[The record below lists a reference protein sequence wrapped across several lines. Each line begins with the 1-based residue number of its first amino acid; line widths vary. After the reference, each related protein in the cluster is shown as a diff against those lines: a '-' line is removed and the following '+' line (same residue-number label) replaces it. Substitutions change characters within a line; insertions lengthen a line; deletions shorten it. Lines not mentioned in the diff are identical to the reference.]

1 MPLGTCG
8 NSNGPAKR
16 SAAFLPAAHG
26 QPAYR
31 RVAMTTDVTGESDL
45 DQPLDESQLDR
56 LIGDGLA
63 GLDLGGKRVLVIIP
77 DGTRNAPMPQIYRSL
92 YELLGESVA
101 ALDYLIAL
109 GTHPPM
115 SEEAIASLVG
125 MDAQE
130 RATRTSRSQVFNHE
144 WHHPEALVHVGTIDV
159 LTMGEITDGLVTKET
174 PIHING
180 RFRDYDHLF
189 VVGPV
194 FPHEAAGFSGGAK
207 YLFPGI
213 AGPDIIN
220 SVHWMG
226 ALATSSVAM
235 GVKDTAVRRMLH
247 RAAEFVLAERPIT
260 LLALVMD
267 GKETHG
273 LYVGNLFDAWE
284 AAADASTQ
292 LNIEFVDRPFQS
304 VLSVPSA
311 MYGDLWTAAKAT
323 YKTEP
328 IVADGGEVI
337 IYAPQL
343 TEISSVH
350 GELIREVGYHVRD
363 YFVNQWDRFEHLPWA
378 ILAHSTHVKGLGE
391 YNDGVEYPRIT
402 VSLAT
407 GIPEELCRE
416 VNLGYRDPARINPD
430 EWRDAEGRFL
440 VEEAGELLY
449 RLGSG

>member
-1 MPLGTCG
+1 
-8 NSNGPAKR
+8 
-16 SAAFLPAAHG
+16 
-26 QPAYR
+26 
-31 RVAMTTDVTGESDL
+31 MTSDVTGESNL
-45 DQPLDESQLDR
+45 EQPLDETQVDR
-56 LIGDGLA
+56 LMTDGLA

-77 DGTRNAPMPQIYRSL
+77 DGTRNAPIPQIYRSL
-92 YELLGESVA
+92 YALLADSVA
-101 ALDYLIAL
+101 SLDYLIAL

-125 MDAQE
+125 MNAGE
-130 RATRTSRSQVFNHE
+130 RASRTPRSQVFNHE
-144 WHHPEALVHVGTIDV
+144 WHHPEALVHVGTIDAP
-159 LTMGEITDGLVTKET
+159 TMDQITDGLVTKET
-174 PIHING
+174 PVRING

-189 VVGPV
+189 IVGPV

-213 AGPDIIN
+213 AGADIIN

-260 LLALVMD
+260 LMALVME
-267 GKETHG
+267 GKDVHG
-273 LYVGNLFDAWE
+273 LYVGDLFGAWE
-284 AAADASTQ
+284 AAADASAK
-292 LNIEFVDRPFQS
+292 LNIEFVDRPFPS
-304 VLSVPSA
+304 VLSIPSA
-311 MYGDLWTAAKAT
+311 MYGELWTAAKAT

-350 GELIREVGYHVRD
+350 GELIARVGYHVRD
-363 YFVNQWDRFEHLPWA
+363 YFVKQWDRFEYLPWA

-391 YNDGVEYPRIT
+391 YVDGIEHPRIT
-402 VSLAT
+402 VTLAT
-407 GIPEELCRE
+407 GISEELCRE
-416 VNLGYRDPARINPD
+416 VNLGYRDPSTIDPD
-430 EWRDAEGRFL
+430 DWRDAEGRFL

-449 RLGSG
+449 RLSPG

>member
-1 MPLGTCG
+1 
-8 NSNGPAKR
+8 
-16 SAAFLPAAHG
+16 
-26 QPAYR
+26 
-31 RVAMTTDVTGESDL
+31 MTANVTGESSL
-45 DQPLDESQLDR
+45 DRTLDEDQLDR
-56 LIGDGLA
+56 LIGTGLA
-63 GLDLGGKRVLVIIP
+63 DLDLDGKRLLVIIP
-77 DGTRNAPMPQIYRSL
+77 DGTRNAPIPQIYRSL
-92 YELLGESVA
+92 YERVGDSVA

-115 SEEAIASLVG
+115 SAEAIAALVG
-125 MDAQE
+125 MDADE
-130 RATRTSRSQVFNHE
+130 RATRTPRSQVFNHE
-144 WHHPEALVHVGTIDV
+144 WHHPEALVHVGTIEAS
-159 LTMGEITDGLVTKET
+159 TMGDITDGLVTKET
-174 PIHING
+174 PVRING

-189 VVGPV
+189 IVGPV

-220 SVHWMG
+220 SIHWMG

-235 GVKDTAVRRMLH
+235 GIKDTAVRRMLN
-247 RAAEFVLAERPIT
+247 RAAQFVLAERPIT
-260 LLALVMD
+260 LLALVMK
-267 GKETHG
+267 GKEVHG
-273 LYVGNLFDAWE
+273 LYMGDLLAAWE
-284 AAADASTQ
+284 AAADASAS
-292 LNIEFVDRPFQS
+292 LNIEYLDRPFES

-311 MYGDLWTAAKAT
+311 MYGELWTAAKAT

-343 TEISSVH
+343 TEVSSVH
-350 GELIREVGYHVRD
+350 GELIRQVGYHVRD
-363 YFVNQWDRFEHLPWA
+363 YFVKQWDRFEHLPWA

-391 YNDGVEYPRIT
+391 YRDGVEHPRIT
-402 VSLAT
+402 VTLAT

-416 VNLGYRDPARINPD
+416 VNLGYRNPATIDPA

-449 RLGSG
+449 RLASG

>member
-1 MPLGTCG
+1 
-8 NSNGPAKR
+8 
-16 SAAFLPAAHG
+16 
-26 QPAYR
+26 
-31 RVAMTTDVTGESDL
+31 MTPGVKGGSSL
-45 DQPLDESQLDR
+45 DHPLDDGHLDK

-63 GLDLGGKRVLVIIP
+63 DLDLHGKRVLVIIP
-77 DGTRNAPMPQIYRSL
+77 DGTRNAPMPHIYRTL
-92 YELLGESVA
+92 YSLLGGSVA

-115 SEEAIASLVG
+115 SEEAIAGLVG
-125 MDAQE
+125 MDAEE
-130 RATRTSRSQVFNHE
+130 RSARTPRSRLFNHE
-144 WHHPEALVHVGTIDV
+144 WHRPEALVDVGTIDSS
-159 LTMGEITDGLVTKET
+159 TMAEITDGLVTKRT
-174 PIHING
+174 PVRING
-180 RFRDYDHLF
+180 RFRDYDHLLI
-189 VVGPV
+189 VGPV

-235 GVKDTAVRRMLH
+235 GVKDTAVRRMLN
-247 RAAEFVLAERPIT
+247 RAAEFVVAERPIT
-260 LLALVMD
+260 LLALVMK

-273 LYVGNLFDAWE
+273 LYVGDLIGAWE
-284 AAADASTQ
+284 AAADASAK
-292 LNIEFVDRPFQS
+292 LNIEFVDRPFES

-337 IYAPQL
+337 VYAPRL
-343 TEISSVH
+343 TEVSAVH
-350 GELIREVGYHVRD
+350 GELISGVGYHVRD
-363 YFVNQWDRFEHLPWA
+363 YFVEQWDLFEHLPWA

-391 YNDGVEYPRIT
+391 FVDGIEYPRIT
-402 VSLAT
+402 VTLAT
-407 GIPEELCRE
+407 GIPEDVCRQ
-416 VNLGYRDPARINPD
+416 VNLGYRDPATIDPD
-430 EWRDAEGRFL
+430 DWREVEGRLL

-449 RLGSG
+449 RLK